1 MLSKHNLMLLHQ
13 RVQYLKFLREY
24 SYEDRESNCGSC
36 VMLAPRMFMFIVRPL
51 SSLKVKVKGISGSWK
66 EQDVEST
73 NRPVGQRS
81 GGAESRSD
89 RTQGGRSFSR
99 AARHRRLAP
108 SSMWGPRKEPTCQRT
123 KY

>member
-24 SYEDRESNCGSC
+24 SYEYRESNCGSC

-89 RTQGGRSFSR
+89 PNPRR
-99 AARHRRLAP
+99 AQLFTRR
-108 SSMWGPRKEPTCQRT
+108 
-123 KY
+123 